1 MFAILRLSGHQYKV
15 SAGEI
20 FTVNRLTGI
29 PGEKVEFTDVL
40 MVTDTHTTKVGAPI
54 LDGAFVEAEI
64 LEHKQGDKVIIF
76 KKRRRHNYKRKR
88 GHRQQQTVLRV
99 LQIVSPGMKSEKVE
113 ARGAK
118 VAAPAPVK
126 ASKAAAPKAA
136 PKAAAPAKTTAKP
149 AAAKAAAPAKAP
161 KAAEKPAA
169 AKPAAAKKA
178 PAKASAPKKA

>member
-113 ARGAK
+113 PRGAK

-136 PKAAAPAKTTAKP
+136 PAKAPAKP
-149 AAAKAAAPAKAP
+149 SAAKAAAPAKAP
-161 KAAEKPAA
+161 AKAAAKPAA
-169 AKPAAAKKA
+169 EKPAAAKKA
-178 PAKASAPKKA
+178 PAKTPAPKKA